1 MLGPARVGDLTTR
14 QVVAYRRVMAVDE
27 PTRPERGVVAAA
39 AYLPHW
45 RLDRSAVGA
54 VLGSAQ
60 GSGTRSVAG
69 YDEDPLTMAVAAGRR
84 VLAATERR
92 PDALWF
98 ATTAPVY
105 AEKTSAPIAHSALR
119 LDPSVMAADAGPG
132 LRGASAAL
140 RSALMSAE
148 PATLVL
154 AGDVRCGPAGS
165 ADERDGGD
173 GAAALLIGS
182 DDDGDLAAE
191 YLGGASAT
199 GEFLDRWK
207 APGELRT
214 HAWEERF
221 GQQRYGE
228 LLGSAWAAACKDA
241 GVEQTEVTA
250 AALVGMHPRA
260 AAKLSKSLSADGVT
274 VVDSLTASIGFCGA
288 AHGPVML
295 THLIEQAATGD
306 VVALASM
313 ADGADVFLFRVTGQ
327 ARRNGPTVAEDIG
340 SAHGDVPYARY
351 LQWRGV
357 LPVQPPNRPEPAR
370 MSASAAGRRGEWKY
384 GFVGSRDRSSGAV
397 HLPPARVSF
406 DGGAVDDME
415 PAAMADSTARVITY
429 TIDSL
434 AYSPSPPTIFAVC
447 DFEGGGRLPLEL
459 TDVAPADVRI
469 GMEVEMTFRRI
480 NTADGIAN
488 YFWKAKPASGAD
500 DQTNAEPHTTGGA

>member
-1 MLGPARVGDLTTR
+1 
-14 QVVAYRRVMAVDE
+14 MAVQE
-27 PTRPERGVVAAA
+27 SPRPSRGVVASA

-45 RLDRSAVGA
+45 RLDRAEVAG

-60 GSGTRSVAG
+60 GRGTRSVAG
-69 YDEDPLTMAVAAGRR
+69 YDEDPLTMAVAAGRA
-84 VLAATERR
+84 VLATTPRR
-92 PDALWF
+92 PDSLWF

-105 AEKTSAPIAHSALR
+105 AEKTSAPIAHAALR

-140 RSALMSAE
+140 RSALHSSDA
-148 PATLVL
+148 AALVL
-154 AGDVRCGPAGS
+154 AGDLRFGPAGGP
-165 ADERDGGD
+165 DERDGGD

-182 DDDGDLAAE
+182 AEDGELAAE

-221 GQQRYGE
+221 GQQRYAD
-228 LLGSAWAAACKDA
+228 LLGTAWEAACKDA
-241 GVEQTEVTA
+241 GLGTDEVTT
-250 AALVGMHPRA
+250 AALVGPHPRA
-260 AAKLSKSLSADGVT
+260 AAKLAKALAAASVD
-274 VVDSLTASIGFCGA
+274 VVDTFSDSLGFCGA
-288 AHGPVML
+288 AHGPIML
-295 THLIEQAATGD
+295 THLIESAAPGD
-306 VVALASM
+306 VVALATM
-313 ADGADVFLFRVTGQ
+313 ADGADVFLFRVTGAGTP
-327 ARRNGPTVAEDIG
+327 ARAGVAAAAKDAG
-340 SAHGDVPYARY
+340 GKVAYARF

-384 GFVGSRDRSSGAV
+384 GFVGSVDRGSGAV

-415 PAAMADSTARVITY
+415 PVAMADSTATVITY

-447 DFEGGGRLPLEL
+447 DFESGGRLPLEL
-459 TDVAPADVRI
+459 TDVAPADVEI
-469 GMEVEMTFRRI
+469 GMDVEMTFRRI

-488 YFWKAKPASGAD
+488 YFWKARPLTSGGPALDEQSGSS
-500 DQTNAEPHTTGGA
+500 TEGGA